1 MLKAQTFSVEN
12 MMYFC
17 AFPSKK
23 TRHRQQSIQAAKM
36 QDKAKVPSR
45 NHGGSAS
52 FGGFT
57 LNEERMADLIRSYMS

>member
-1 MLKAQTFSVEN
+1 
-12 MMYFC
+12 
-17 AFPSKK
+17 
-23 TRHRQQSIQAAKM
+23 M